1 MKIAELRIKN
11 YKQFQDIKLDF
22 TDPNGNPLEKVCFI
36 GRNGTGK
43 STILNILNELLSNSY
58 SQYFSYFNY
67 SLDSFISIKIHINE
81 IKIILFYFSQIDKRY
96 IFSSE
101 IEKEEEWFE
110 KITTAKDVNQ
120 EIKKYS
126 KYILKDFDDKIRWE
140 IILKDNSTDLLIYSP
155 PESSQNSY
163 MNVDDVPKTNVN
175 EALKLFKSFPA
186 KHIVSDQ
193 NISDF
198 WTVLIFFIK
207 KRENEREVFETK
219 PENIE
224 KTKRQLIKEFDDKNP
239 KILNKIADLWNKIL
253 ENAGLEFDLENA
265 NNPIQLTDN
274 LKAYIRL
281 KSTKKQISYNELS
294 TGIRNFIFRVGH
306 IFTLYFNREIK
317 KGFLL
322 LDEPENSLFPDFL
335 FDLMETYQ
343 EIVLDKNGENN
354 TQIFVSTHNPIIA
367 AQFEPYERIILEW
380 NKKGFVD
387 AHKGKSPI
395 GDDPNDLL
403 HNDFKLKNLM
413 GKEGQKMWNTYTELR
428 KKLIRSKNEQEKAKL
443 ISEINKIGELYNF
456 EV

>member
-11 YKQFQDIKLDF
+11 YKQFKDIKLDF
-22 TDPNGNPLEKVCFI
+22 TDPSGKPLEKICFI

-43 STILNILNELLSNSY
+43 STILNILNDLISNLSIAKEV
-58 SQYFSYFNY
+58 FSF
-67 SLDSFISIKIHINE
+67 SEIKSFISLKIYINGMY
-81 IKIILFYFSQIDKRY
+81 IILFHSVETGNKFYL
-96 IFSSE
+96 SSE
-101 IEKEEEWFE
+101 IEKKYQDWFK
-110 KITTAKDVNQ
+110 KITTVTYVEQ
-120 EIKKYS
+120 EINKHFRYLLS
-126 KYILKDFDDKIRWE
+126 IEKIN
-140 IILKDNSTDLLIYSP
+140 IDIPLKDNTSDLLIYSP

-163 MNVDDVPKTNVN
+163 MNIDDVPETNVN
-175 EALKLFKSFPA
+175 IALTLFKSFPY

-193 NISDF
+193 NIQEF
-198 WTVLIFFIK
+198 WKLLIYFIK
-207 KRENEREVFETK
+207 KRENERDEFENK
-219 PENIE
+219 KENIE
-224 KTKRQLIKEFDDKNP
+224 KTKRQLIEEFDDKNN

-281 KSTKKQISYNELS
+281 KATKEQIEYNQLS

-306 IFTLYFNREIK
+306 IFSLYFNREIK

-367 AQFEPYERIILEW
+367 AQFQPYERIILEW
-380 NKKGFVD
+380 NKEGFVN
-387 AHKGKSPI
+387 AYKGKSPI

-413 GKEGQKMWNTYTELR
+413 GKEGQKMWNTYMELR
-428 KKLIRSKNEQEKAKL
+428 KKLIRSENEQEKSKL

-456 EV
+456 EA